1 MTRARVKVVPEPGD
15 VYRAFTQSF
24 IQQLEQAQASSE
36 TLNLILPIGPTAQYP
51 LIAAEINNKK
61 LSMRNLR
68 IVLMDEYLDWQ
79 GRPIPSSHHLSFQGQ
94 FEKFLDSIDSD
105 LRLKEQDWVI
115 PDPFDINRIDNFIS
129 KNGQIQTCYGGIG
142 VHGHIA
148 FNEPPVSRYG
158 SIPLDEF
165 RQSGTRVVVL
175 APETITINA
184 LRGNHGRFS
193 DFPTLAVTIGM
204 KHILAAKQV
213 RLFADGGSRQHEA
226 IRQFVEEK
234 ESVLYP
240 ITLLKSHP
248 DVTILVDA
256 NTGSELKS

>member
-1 MTRARVKVVPEPGD
+1 MTRARVTVVPEPGD
-15 VYRAFTQSF
+15 VYRAFAQSF
-24 IQQLEQAQASSE
+24 IRELEQVQGSSE

-51 LIAAEINNKK
+51 LIAGEINNKK

-79 GRPIPSSHHLSFQGQ
+79 GRPIPSSHHLSFRGQ
-94 FEKFLDSIDSD
+94 FEKFLNSVDSN
-105 LRLKEQDWVI
+105 LRPNDQDWVI
-115 PDPFDINRIDNFIS
+115 PDPFKIDLIDNFIS
-129 KNGQIQTCYGGIG
+129 QHGQIQTCYGGIG

-158 SIPLDEF
+158 SVSLEEF

-184 LRGNHGRFS
+184 LRGNHGRFF

-204 KHILAAKQV
+204 KHILAAKQI

-226 IRQFVEEK
+226 IRQFVEEE

-248 DVTILVDA
+248 DVSILVDT

>member
-1 MTRARVKVVPEPGD
+1 VTRARVKVVPEPGD

-79 GRPIPSSHHLSFQGQ
+79 GRPIPSSHHLSFRGQ
-94 FEKFLDSIDSD
+94 FEKFLNSVDSN
-105 LRLKEQDWVI
+105 LRPNSQDWVI
-115 PDPFDINRIDNFIS
+115 PNPFEIDLIDNFIS
-129 KNGQIQTCYGGIG
+129 QHGQIQTCYGGIG

-184 LRGNHGRFS
+184 LRGNHGRFF

-204 KHILAAKQV
+204 KHILAAKQI

-226 IRQFVEEK
+226 IRQFVEEE

-248 DVTILVDA
+248 DVSILVDA

>member
-1 MTRARVKVVPEPGD
+1 MTRARVTVVPEPGD
-15 VYRAFTQSF
+15 VYRAFAQSF
-24 IQQLEQAQASSE
+24 IQELEQVQGSSE

-51 LIAAEINNKK
+51 LIAGEINNKK

-79 GRPIPSSHHLSFQGQ
+79 GRPIPSSHHLSFRGQ
-94 FEKFLDSIDSD
+94 FEKFLNSVDSN
-105 LRLKEQDWVI
+105 LRLNDQDWVI
-115 PDPFDINRIDNFIS
+115 PDPFEIDLIDNFIS
-129 KNGQIQTCYGGIG
+129 QHGQIQTCYGGIG

-148 FNEPPVSRYG
+148 FNEPPITRYG
-158 SIPLDEF
+158 SVSLEEF

-184 LRGNHGRFS
+184 LRGNHGRFF

-204 KHILAAKQV
+204 KHILAAKQI

-226 IRQFVEEK
+226 IRQFVEEE

-248 DVTILVDA
+248 DVSILVDA

>member
-1 MTRARVKVVPEPGD
+1 MTRARVTVVPEPGD
-15 VYRAFTQSF
+15 VYRAFAQSF
-24 IQQLEQAQASSE
+24 IQELEQVQGSSE

-51 LIAAEINNKK
+51 LIAGEINNKK

-79 GRPIPSSHHLSFQGQ
+79 GRPIPSSHHLSFRGQ
-94 FEKFLDSIDSD
+94 FEKFLNSVDSN
-105 LRLKEQDWVI
+105 LRPNDQDWVI
-115 PDPFDINRIDNFIS
+115 PDPFKIDLIDNFIS
-129 KNGQIQTCYGGIG
+129 QHGQIQTCYGGIG

-158 SIPLDEF
+158 SVSLEEF

-184 LRGNHGRFS
+184 LRGNHGRFF

-204 KHILAAKQV
+204 KHILAAKQI

-226 IRQFVEEK
+226 IRQFVEEE

-248 DVTILVDA
+248 DVSILVDT